1 MNREQRIADLT
12 ELLTQLG
19 APDPAAWAR
28 SEVDEELPQLA
39 RYLFLTH
46 AWRHIVDEGDE
57 GWIDAWL
64 EEADRQPDA
73 PGAAIGPALRRL
85 LAGGARPRDLTDL
98 VRVMQYSVLFN
109 LCRMV
114 DEPPPAIESISGQ
127 QWALVEVDEEG
138 TVGRHIAGLHDSLLE
153 TDPSGREMRP
163 RSETEGE
170 TS

>member
-1 MNREQRIADLT
+1 MNRDQRIADLT

-28 SEVDEELPQLA
+28 SEVEEELPQLA

-46 AWRHIVDEGDE
+46 AWRHVVDEGDE
-57 GWIDAWL
+57 SWIDAWL
-64 EEADRQPDA
+64 EEAERQPRA

-85 LAGGARPRDLTDL
+85 LAGGAARSDLTDL

-109 LCRMV
+109 LCLLV
-114 DEPPPAIESISGQ
+114 DDPPPAIETISGQ
-127 QWALVEVDEEG
+127 QWALVEVDQEG

-153 TDPSGREMRP
+153 TDPTGREMRP
-163 RSETEGE
+163 QSEDDGALP
-170 TS
+170 